1 MAAFQYFAVDQKGSH
16 IRGRMDAVNENDLEQ
31 RLRRMGLDLVTSR
44 QKSNAPLFSFA
55 QKISR
60 QDLINFCFHLEQ
72 ISRSGIPLLE
82 GLADLAESTD
92 NKRFREIISARHED
106 MQGGKLL
113 SEAMA
118 QHPAVFDHLFTS
130 LIRTGEQTGNM
141 QEVLRDLATTQRWQD
156 ELVAKTKLLLM
167 YPSMVLV
174 VVTGVI
180 FFLMLYL
187 VPKLVSFIATMN
199 QTLPLQTKILIGIS
213 NIFSSYWPLLL
224 GLPLLLLFVATA
236 MVKNNPK
243 ARLFWDYFKLNIPLI
258 GPALQQLLM
267 ARFANYFALLYRSG
281 ITILDALAACE
292 GVVAN
297 RYVANG
303 LQRAA
308 QQISAGD
315 SLTES
320 LRNLGLFPPLVIRMM
335 RIGETTGAL
344 EEALLN
350 VGHYYR
356 RSVEDWIERAL
367 KLLQVG
373 LTLFLASILA
383 FIIYA
388 VLSPIYDILGKLT
401 Y

>member
-1 MAAFQYFAVDQKGSH
+1 
-16 IRGRMDAVNENDLEQ
+16 MDATNENDLEQ

-44 QKSNAPLFSFA
+44 QKSNTPIISFG
-55 QKISR
+55 KKVSR

-72 ISRSGIPLLE
+72 IARSGIPLLD
-82 GLADLAESTD
+82 GLADLALSTD
-92 NKRFREIISARHED
+92 NKRFREVISAVHED
-106 MQGGKLL
+106 MEGGRLL
-113 SEAMA
+113 SQALA

-156 ELVAKTKLLLM
+156 ELVGKTKLLLL
-167 YPSMVLV
+167 YPSMVFV

-199 QTLPLQTKILIGIS
+199 QTLPLQTKILIGAAD
-213 NIFSSYWPLLL
+213 IFARFWPLLL
-224 GLPLLLLFVATA
+224 GLPVLSLLLAVTA
-236 MVKNNPK
+236 VQSNPR
-243 ARLFWDYFKLNIPLI
+243 ARLYWDYLKLNLPLI

-267 ARFANYFALLYRSG
+267 ARFANYLALLYRSG

-297 RYVANG
+297 RYVASG

-308 QQISAGD
+308 QQISAGE

-320 LRNLGLFPPLVIRMM
+320 LRNLGLFPPLVIRMI

-344 EEALLN
+344 DDALLN
-350 VGHYYR
+350 VGHYYQ

-383 FIIYA
+383 FIIFA
-388 VLSPIYDILGKLT
+388 VLSPIYDILGKLS

>member
-1 MAAFQYFAVDQKGSH
+1 MPAFKYFAVDQAGTQV
-16 IRGRMDAVNENDLEQ
+16 RGRMDAANENDLEQ
-31 RLRRMGLDLVTSR
+31 RLRRMGLDLVNSR
-44 QKSNAPLFSFA
+44 VKAGAPLISLG
-55 QKISR
+55 KRISR

-72 ISRSGIPLLE
+72 ISHSGIPLLE

-92 NKRFREIISARHED
+92 NKRFREVISAMHED
-106 MQGGKLL
+106 MEGGKLL
-113 SEAMA
+113 SQAMA
-118 QHPAVFDHLFTS
+118 QHPAVFDHLFAS

-141 QEVLRDLATTQRWQD
+141 QEVLRDLATTYRWQD
-156 ELVAKTKLLLM
+156 ELVSKTKLLLM
-167 YPSMVLV
+167 YPAMVFV

-199 QTLPLQTKILIGIS
+199 QELPLQTKILIGAS
-213 NIFSSYWPLLL
+213 DIFAGYWPFLL
-224 GLPLLLLFVATA
+224 GIPLLALLVSVAA
-236 MVKNNPK
+236 VQSNAK
-243 ARLFWDYFKLNIPLI
+243 ARLYWDYLKLNLPLI

-267 ARFANYFALLYRSG
+267 ARFANYLALLYRSG

-292 GVVAN
+292 GVVGN
-297 RYVANG
+297 RYVANA

-308 QQISAGD
+308 QQVSAGE

-320 LRNLGLFPPLVIRMM
+320 LRNLGLFPPLVIRML

-344 EEALLN
+344 DEALLN
-350 VGHYYR
+350 VGHYYQ
-356 RSVEDWIERAL
+356 RSVAEWIERAL

-373 LTLFLASILA
+373 LTMFLASILA
-383 FIIYA
+383 FIIFA
-388 VLSPIYDILGKLT
+388 VLSPIYDILGKLS

>member
-44 QKSNAPLFSFA
+44 QKSSAPLFSFA

-92 NKRFREIISARHED
+92 NKRFREIISAMHED

-113 SEAMA
+113 SEAMS

-236 MVKNNPK
+236 MVKSNPN
-243 ARLFWDYFKLNIPLI
+243 ARLYWDYFKLNIPLI

-297 RYVANG
+297 RYVANA

>member
-1 MAAFQYFAVDQKGSH
+1 MPAFKYFAVDQTGAH
-16 IRGRMDAVNENDLEQ
+16 IRGRMDAANENDLEQ
-31 RLRRMGLDLVTSR
+31 RLRRMGLDLVNSR
-44 QKSNAPLFSFA
+44 AKSGAPLISLG
-55 QKISR
+55 KRISR

-72 ISRSGIPLLE
+72 IAHSGIPLLE

-92 NKRFREIISARHED
+92 NKRFREVISAMHED
-106 MQGGKLL
+106 MEGGKLL
-113 SEAMA
+113 SQAME
-118 QHPAVFDHLFTS
+118 QHPAVFDHLFAS

-156 ELVAKTKLLLM
+156 ELVSKTKLLLM
-167 YPSMVLV
+167 YPAMVLV

-199 QTLPLQTKILIGIS
+199 QTLPLQTKILIGVS
-213 NIFSSYWPLLL
+213 NIFASYWPFLL
-224 GLPLLLLFVATA
+224 GLPLLALFAAMTA
-236 MVKNNPK
+236 VKSNAN
-243 ARLFWDYFKLNIPLI
+243 ARLYWDYLKLNLPLI

-267 ARFANYFALLYRSG
+267 ARFANYLALLYRSG

-297 RYVANG
+297 RYVANA

-308 QQISAGD
+308 QQVSAGE

-320 LRNLGLFPPLVIRMM
+320 LRNLGLFPPLVIRML

-344 EEALLN
+344 DEALLN
-350 VGHYYR
+350 VGHYYQ
-356 RSVEDWIERAL
+356 RSVAEWIERAL

-383 FIIYA
+383 FIIFA
-388 VLSPIYDILGKLT
+388 VLSPIYDILGKLS

>member
-16 IRGRMDAVNENDLEQ
+16 VRGRMDATNENDLEQ

-44 QKSNAPLFSFA
+44 QKSNAAFFSLA
-55 QKISR
+55 KKISR

-82 GLADLAESTD
+82 GLADLADSTD
-92 NKRFREIISARHED
+92 NKRFREIISAMHED

-141 QEVLRDLATTQRWQD
+141 EEVLRDLATTQRWQD
-156 ELVAKTKLLLM
+156 ELVGKTKLLLM

-213 NIFSSYWPLLL
+213 NIFSAYWPLIL
-224 GLPLLLLFVATA
+224 GLPLLLLFVLVTA
-236 MVKNNPK
+236 VQQNAK
-243 ARLFWDYFKLNIPLI
+243 ARLYWDYFKLNIPLV

-308 QQISAGD
+308 QQVSAGE

-344 EEALLN
+344 DEALLN
-350 VGHYYR
+350 VGHYYQ
-356 RSVEDWIERAL
+356 RSVEEWIERAL

-373 LTLFLASILA
+373 LTLFLASILT

>member
-16 IRGRMDAVNENDLEQ
+16 VRGRMDATNENDLEQ

-44 QKSNAPLFSFA
+44 QKSSAALFSLA
-55 QKISR
+55 KKVSR

-82 GLADLAESTD
+82 GLADLADSTD
-92 NKRFREIISARHED
+92 NKSFREIISAMHED

-141 QEVLRDLATTQRWQD
+141 EEVLRDLATTQRWQD
-156 ELVAKTKLLLM
+156 ELVGKTKLLLM

-213 NIFSSYWPLLL
+213 NIFSAYWPLLL
-224 GLPLLLLFVATA
+224 GLPLLLLFVLVTA
-236 MVKNNPK
+236 VQQNAK
-243 ARLFWDYFKLNIPLI
+243 ARLYWDYFKLNIPLI

-308 QQISAGD
+308 QQVSAGE

-344 EEALLN
+344 DEALLN

-356 RSVEDWIERAL
+356 RSVEEWIERAL

>member
-44 QKSNAPLFSFA
+44 QKSSAPLFSFA

-92 NKRFREIISARHED
+92 NKRFREIISAMHED

>member
-1 MAAFQYFAVDQKGSH
+1 MPAFKYFAVDQAGVH
-16 IRGRMDAVNENDLEQ
+16 VRGRMDAANENDLEQ
-31 RLRRMGLDLVTSR
+31 RLRRMGLDLVNSR
-44 QKSNAPLFSFA
+44 AKSGVPIVSFA
-55 QKISR
+55 KRISR

-72 ISRSGIPLLE
+72 ISRSGIPLLD

-92 NKRFREIISARHED
+92 NKRFREVISAMHED
-106 MQGGKLL
+106 MEGGKLL
-113 SEAMA
+113 SQAMA

-141 QEVLRDLATTQRWQD
+141 QEVLRDLANTQRWQD
-156 ELVAKTKLLLM
+156 ELVNKTKLLLL
-167 YPSMVLV
+167 YPSMVFV

-199 QTLPLQTKILIGIS
+199 QELPLQTKILIGAS
-213 NIFSSYWPLLL
+213 DIFAGYWPLLL
-224 GLPLLLLFVATA
+224 GVPLLALFAAVTA
-236 MVKNNPK
+236 VQSNAA
-243 ARLFWDYFKLNIPLI
+243 ARLYWDYLKLNLPLI

-267 ARFANYFALLYRSG
+267 ARFANYLALLYRSG
-281 ITILDALAACE
+281 ITIHDALAACE
-292 GVVAN
+292 GVVGN
-297 RYVANG
+297 RYVANA

-308 QQISAGD
+308 QQVSAGE

-320 LRNLGLFPPLVIRMM
+320 LRNLGLFPPLVIRML

-344 EEALLN
+344 DEALLN
-350 VGHYYR
+350 VGHYYQ

-373 LTLFLASILA
+373 LTSFLALILA
-383 FIIYA
+383 FIIFA
-388 VLSPIYDILGKLT
+388 VLSPIYDILGKLS

>member
-1 MAAFQYFAVDQKGSH
+1 MPAFRYFAVDHTGSH
-16 IRGRMDAVNENDLEQ
+16 VRGHLDATNENDLEQ

-44 QKSNAPLFSFA
+44 QKSSTPIISFG
-55 QKISR
+55 KKVSR

-72 ISRSGIPLLE
+72 IARSGIPLLD
-82 GLADLAESTD
+82 GLADLALSTD
-92 NKRFREIISARHED
+92 NKRFREIISAVHED
-106 MQGGKLL
+106 MEGGRLL
-113 SEAMA
+113 SQALA

-156 ELVAKTKLLLM
+156 ELVGKTKLLLM
-167 YPSMVLV
+167 YPSMVFV

-199 QTLPLQTKILIGIS
+199 QTLPLQTKILIAAS
-213 NIFSSYWPLLL
+213 DIFARFWPLLL
-224 GLPLLLLFVATA
+224 GLPVLLLIVAVTA
-236 MVKNNPK
+236 VQSNPR
-243 ARLFWDYFKLNIPLI
+243 ARLYWDYLKLNLPLI

-267 ARFANYFALLYRSG
+267 ARFANYLALLYRSG

-308 QQISAGD
+308 QQVSAGE

-320 LRNLGLFPPLVIRMM
+320 LRNLGLFPPLVIRMI

-344 EEALLN
+344 DDALLN

-383 FIIYA
+383 FIIFA
-388 VLSPIYDILGKLT
+388 VLSPIYDILGKLS

>member
-1 MAAFQYFAVDQKGSH
+1 MPAFQYFAVDQAGRQ

-31 RLRRMGLDLVTSR
+31 RLRRMGLDLVNSR
-44 QKSNAPLFSFA
+44 QKSSAPILSLG
-55 QKISR
+55 KRISR

-72 ISRSGIPLLE
+72 IARSGIPLLD

-92 NKRFREIISARHED
+92 NKRFRDVISAVHED
-106 MQGGKLL
+106 MEGGKLL
-113 SEAMA
+113 SEALA
-118 QHPAVFDHLFTS
+118 QHPAVFDQLFTS

-141 QEVLRDLATTQRWQD
+141 QEVLRDLANTQRWQD
-156 ELVAKTKLLLM
+156 ELVAKTKLLLL
-167 YPSMVLV
+167 YPGMVFV

-213 NIFSSYWPLLL
+213 DIFASYWPLLL
-224 GLPLLLLFVATA
+224 GVPLLLLFAAVTA
-236 MVKNNPK
+236 VQGNAN
-243 ARLFWDYFKLNIPLI
+243 ARLYWDYLKLRLPLV

-297 RYVANG
+297 RYVANA

-308 QQISAGD
+308 QQVSAGE

-344 EEALLN
+344 DEALLN

-373 LTLFLASILA
+373 LTSFLALILA

-388 VLSPIYDILGKLT
+388 VLSPIYDVLGKLS

>member
-1 MAAFQYFAVDQKGSH
+1 MAAFQYFAIDQKGSH
-16 IRGRMDAVNENDLEQ
+16 VRGRMDAANENDLEQ

-44 QKSNAPLFSFA
+44 QKSSAALFSLA
-55 QKISR
+55 KKISR

-82 GLADLAESTD
+82 GLADLADSTD
-92 NKRFREIISARHED
+92 NKRFREIISAMHED

-141 QEVLRDLATTQRWQD
+141 EEVLRDLATTQRWQD
-156 ELVAKTKLLLM
+156 ELVGKTKLLLM

-213 NIFSSYWPLLL
+213 NVFSAYWPLLL
-224 GLPLLLLFVATA
+224 GLPLLLLFVLVTA
-236 MVKNNPK
+236 VQQNAK
-243 ARLFWDYFKLNIPLI
+243 ARLYWDYFKLNIPLI

-308 QQISAGD
+308 QQVSAGE

-344 EEALLN
+344 DEALLN

-356 RSVEDWIERAL
+356 RSVEEWIERAL

>member
-1 MAAFQYFAVDQKGSH
+1 
-16 IRGRMDAVNENDLEQ
+16 
-31 RLRRMGLDLVTSR
+31 
-44 QKSNAPLFSFA
+44 
-55 QKISR
+55 
-60 QDLINFCFHLEQ
+60 
-72 ISRSGIPLLE
+72 
-82 GLADLAESTD
+82 
-92 NKRFREIISARHED
+92 
-106 MQGGKLL
+106 
-113 SEAMA
+113 
-118 QHPAVFDHLFTS
+118 
-130 LIRTGEQTGNM
+130 
-141 QEVLRDLATTQRWQD
+141 
-156 ELVAKTKLLLM
+156 
-167 YPSMVLV
+167 MVLV

-213 NIFSSYWPLLL
+213 NIFSAYWPLIL
-224 GLPLLLLFVATA
+224 GLPLLLLFVLVTA
-236 MVKNNPK
+236 VQQNAK
-243 ARLFWDYFKLNIPLI
+243 ARLYWDYFKLNIPLV

-308 QQISAGD
+308 QQVSAGE

-344 EEALLN
+344 DEALLN
-350 VGHYYR
+350 VGHYYQ
-356 RSVEDWIERAL
+356 RSVEEWIERAL

-373 LTLFLASILA
+373 LTLFLASILT

>member
-16 IRGRMDAVNENDLEQ
+16 VRGRMDATNENDLEQ

-44 QKSNAPLFSFA
+44 QKSSAALFSLA
-55 QKISR
+55 KKVSR

-82 GLADLAESTD
+82 GLVDLADSTD
-92 NKRFREIISARHED
+92 NKSFREIISAMHED

-141 QEVLRDLATTQRWQD
+141 EEVLRDLATTQRWQD
-156 ELVAKTKLLLM
+156 ELVGKTKLLLL

-213 NIFSSYWPLLL
+213 NVFSAYWPLLL
-224 GLPLLLLFVATA
+224 GLPLLLLFALVTA
-236 MVKNNPK
+236 VQQNAK
-243 ARLFWDYFKLNIPLI
+243 ARLYWDYFKLNIPLI

-267 ARFANYFALLYRSG
+267 ARFANYLALLYRSG

-297 RYVANG
+297 RYVAAA

-308 QQISAGD
+308 QQVSAGE

-320 LRNLGLFPPLVIRMM
+320 LRNVGLFPPLVIRMM

-344 EEALLN
+344 DEALLN

-356 RSVEDWIERAL
+356 RSVEEWIERAL

>member
-1 MAAFQYFAVDQKGSH
+1 MPAFQYFAVDHAGSH
-16 IRGRMDAVNENDLEQ
+16 VRGRMDANNENDLEQ

-44 QKSNAPLFSFA
+44 AKSSAPSFSMG
-55 QKISR
+55 KRVSR
-60 QDLINFCFHLEQ
+60 QDIINFCFHLEQ
-72 ISRSGIPLLE
+72 IAHSGIPLLD
-82 GLADLAESTD
+82 GLADLAQSTD
-92 NKRFREIISARHED
+92 NKRFRDVISAVHED
-106 MQGGKLL
+106 MEGGKLL
-113 SEAMA
+113 SEALA
-118 QHPAVFDHLFTS
+118 QHPAVFDQLFTS

-141 QEVLRDLATTQRWQD
+141 QEVLRDLGTMQRWQD
-156 ELVAKTKLLLM
+156 ELLSKTKLLLM
-167 YPSMVLV
+167 YPTMVFI

-199 QTLPLQTKILIGIS
+199 QTLPLQTKILIGIAD
-213 NIFSSYWPLLL
+213 IFARFWPLLL
-224 GLPLLLLFVATA
+224 GLPLLLLFAAVTL
-236 MVKNNPK
+236 VQSNPR
-243 ARLFWDYFKLNIPLI
+243 ARLYWDYLKLNLPLV

-297 RYVANG
+297 RYVANA

-308 QQISAGD
+308 QQVSAGE

-344 EEALLN
+344 DEALLN

-367 KLLQVG
+367 KLLQVS

-383 FIIYA
+383 FIIFA

>member
-1 MAAFQYFAVDQKGSH
+1 
-16 IRGRMDAVNENDLEQ
+16 MDATNENDLEQ

-44 QKSNAPLFSFA
+44 QKSSTPIISFG
-55 QKISR
+55 KKVSR

-72 ISRSGIPLLE
+72 IARSGIPLLD
-82 GLADLAESTD
+82 GLADLALSTD
-92 NKRFREIISARHED
+92 NKRFREVISAVHED
-106 MQGGKLL
+106 MEGGRLL
-113 SEAMA
+113 SQALA

-156 ELVAKTKLLLM
+156 ELVGKTKLLLL

-199 QTLPLQTKILIGIS
+199 QTLPLQTKILIGAAD
-213 NIFSSYWPLLL
+213 IFARFWPLLL
-224 GLPLLLLFVATA
+224 GLPVLSLLLAVTA
-236 MVKNNPK
+236 VQSNPR
-243 ARLFWDYFKLNIPLI
+243 ARLYWDYLKLNLPLI

-267 ARFANYFALLYRSG
+267 ARFANYLALLYRSG

-308 QQISAGD
+308 QQVSAGE

-320 LRNLGLFPPLVIRMM
+320 LRNLGLFPPLVIRMI

-344 EEALLN
+344 DDALLN
-350 VGHYYR
+350 VGHYYQ

-383 FIIYA
+383 FIIFA
-388 VLSPIYDILGKLT
+388 VLSPIYDILGKLS

>member
-1 MAAFQYFAVDQKGSH
+1 MPAFQYFAVDHAGAH
-16 IRGRMDAVNENDLEQ
+16 VRGRMDASNENDLEQ
-31 RLRRMGLDLVTSR
+31 RLRRMGLDLVTS
-44 QKSNAPLFSFA
+44 KPKTSAPIFSMG
-55 QKISR
+55 KRVSR

-72 ISRSGIPLLE
+72 IAHSGIPLLD
-82 GLADLAESTD
+82 GLADLAQSTD
-92 NKRFREIISARHED
+92 NKRFRDVISAVHED
-106 MQGGKLL
+106 MEGGKLL
-113 SEAMA
+113 SEALA
-118 QHPAVFDHLFTS
+118 QHPAVFDQLFTS

-141 QEVLRDLATTQRWQD
+141 QEVLRDLGTMQRWQD
-156 ELVAKTKLLLM
+156 ELLSKTKLLLM
-167 YPSMVLV
+167 YPAMVFI

-199 QTLPLQTKILIGIS
+199 QTLPLQTKILIGIAD
-213 NIFSSYWPLLL
+213 IFARFWPLLL
-224 GLPLLLLFVATA
+224 GLPLLLLFAAVTT
-236 MVKNNPK
+236 VQSNPR
-243 ARLFWDYFKLNIPLI
+243 ARLYWDYLKLNLPLI

-297 RYVANG
+297 RYVANA

-308 QQISAGD
+308 QQVSAGE

-344 EEALLN
+344 DEALLN

-367 KLLQVG
+367 KLLQVS

-383 FIIYA
+383 FIIFA